1 MIDPTA
7 DLPAWVRAVHEWPL
21 SAAVRESEWIFPILQ
36 TLHIFGLV
44 LLVGVIAIVDLRL
57 LGVVLREQAPER
69 FARAVLPITHAGF
82 GLVLASG
89 VLLLAAQSGSLY
101 FNVFLRIKLVLLGL
115 ALANVALFHFTVFRG
130 ASAWG
135 SARVPRAAAVFAGA
149 SLFFWAGVVVT
160 GRYIAYF

>member
-82 GLVLASG
+82 GLHWWPTDDTGRRATADGSRGQFAYVDRDLDVVVVKTSRWPYDDVLADRQYRDLS
-89 VLLLAAQSGSLY
+89 Y
-101 FNVFLRIKLVLLGL
+101 LGL
-115 ALANVALFHFTVFRG
+115 EAIA
-130 ASAWG
+130 
-135 SARVPRAAAVFAGA
+135 RAAGTVAP
-149 SLFFWAGVVVT
+149 
-160 GRYIAYF
+160 